1 MHEMTDFLLP
11 FPITEIE
18 NGALLYYFIF
28 DPTLTLNNKKTGK
41 GNSPIKYQFISYEDK
56 GFCLFND
63 MYAVPL
69 ELFEKLDLKT
79 QKFLYFMKYS
89 IDNLYSEVFL
99 IFEIDE
105 EFLIN
110 YKAYKTFLTEY
121 KKKLELEK
129 SPNNQESSLE
139 SVDSLESVKENTENK
154 EKIEEKIET
163 LLN

>member
-1 MHEMTDFLLP
+1 MHDDMTNFLLP

-28 DPTLTLNNKKTGK
+28 DPTLNLNNKKTGK
-41 GNSPIKYQFISYEDK
+41 GTNQIKYQFVSYEDK

-69 ELFEKLDLKT
+69 ELFEKLDLKN
-79 QKFLYFMKYS
+79 QKILYFMKYG
-89 IDNLYSEVFL
+89 IDNIYSEVFL
-99 IFEIDE
+99 VFEIDE

-121 KKKLELEK
+121 QKKLELEK
-129 SPNNQESSLE
+129 SLNNQKSSIVE
-139 SVDSLESVKENTENK
+139 ENTENK
-154 EKIEEKIET
+154 EKIEEKTET